1 MHFNLPWRQPLSA
14 STLSPSMQRSAVKP
28 EAHTQ
33 CLALLCSGG
42 ANLVYRQQVVT
53 ASTCY
58 TNCVRFTALSSSPF
72 LLLVLIDLI
81 LLLLQFVIIIA
92 VLLLYYSS
100 CSCYCLC
107 YYCYCCSCDLPS
119 LCAKR
124 DYQFLMLVT
133 FLSSESNCSYS
144 TCHATLDPKYL
155 WRTNRRR
162 PCEDP
167 LRDCD

>member
-1 MHFNLPWRQPLSA
+1 
-14 STLSPSMQRSAVKP
+14 MQRSAVKP

-92 VLLLYYSS
+92 VLLIILLVIVIVYVIIVIVV
-100 CSCYCLC
+100 
-107 YYCYCCSCDLPS
+107 
-119 LCAKR
+119 
-124 DYQFLMLVT
+124 LVT
-133 FLSSESNCSYS
+133 YPVYVQKGIISF
-144 TCHATLDPKYL
+144 
-155 WRTNRRR
+155 
-162 PCEDP
+162 
-167 LRDCD
+167 

>member
-1 MHFNLPWRQPLSA
+1 
-14 STLSPSMQRSAVKP
+14 MQRSAVKP

-92 VLLLYYSS
+92 VLLLIILLVIVIVYVIIVIVV
-100 CSCYCLC
+100 
-107 YYCYCCSCDLPS
+107 
-119 LCAKR
+119 
-124 DYQFLMLVT
+124 LVT
-133 FLSSESNCSYS
+133 YPVYVQKGSISF
-144 TCHATLDPKYL
+144 
-155 WRTNRRR
+155 
-162 PCEDP
+162 
-167 LRDCD
+167 